1 MVNQDFPNTGTL
13 WHEAEKKH
21 PKAPDF
27 KGSIGVDRAYL
38 QEILNDQSETVV
50 EIKLDGW
57 RNKVEVNGDEKHV
70 LRLSVNTWKPDATHS
85 NKGRRDET
93 IPF

>member
-1 MVNQDFPNTGTL
+1 MVNQEFPNTGTL
-13 WHEAEKKH
+13 WYEAEKKH

-38 QEILNDQSETVV
+38 QEILDAQSEAVV

-57 RNKVEVNGDEKHV
+57 RGKVVVNGDDKNV
-70 LRLSVNTWKPDATHS
+70 LRLSVNTWKPDASYST
-85 NKGRRDET
+85 KGRRDET